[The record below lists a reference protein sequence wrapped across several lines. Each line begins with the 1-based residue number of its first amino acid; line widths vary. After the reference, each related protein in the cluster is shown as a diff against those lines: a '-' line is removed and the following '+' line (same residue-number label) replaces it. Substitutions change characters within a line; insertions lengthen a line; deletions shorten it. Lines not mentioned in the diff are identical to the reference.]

1 MNTKNSPSVYDGH
14 SKALPDEP
22 TFTLLGR
29 DPLTPFLIFLWTVHR
44 RKQLEEAGQMNLQ
57 EEAQITEA
65 MAIRQASLIYLSS
78 IGKSTRPY
86 PSMTSAY
93 EDVREFHKKF
103 GLEDPNTPTWLTFE
117 EMQFRVKFMMEE
129 LQEFQDAVTAK
140 DMVKAADSLVDLAY
154 VVLGTSARMG
164 LPHDDIHTLVHMANM
179 RKERAQSSEQSKRG
193 STLDVIK
200 PVDWHGPEND
210 IRDLL
215 DLMSAPEE

>member
-103 GLEDPNTPTWLTFE
+103 GLQDPAFPTWLSE
-117 EMQFRVKFMMEE
+117 EELEFRLKFILEE
-129 LQEFQDAVTAK
+129 LQEFREAVDEQ